1 MSSMRPTAA
10 QEPFGQHS
18 RDTSVESRLT
28 TLIYRSRAIAP
39 LTESELHHML
49 DVARNRN
56 RAAAVTGL
64 LIYDNGRFFQWL
76 EGPTE
81 SVSRIWNSIR
91 TDARHTDIEVLG
103 DEPSTHRIFGDWD
116 MKLGLRHPPSDGK
129 ERDTMRTPDGLI
141 DSLNRHPANA
151 GFVLASLAPV
161 AVNAFDD
168 CAPPPGHSPGSRRD
182 DFVPFILQN
191 IISADVIP
199 ALVRRHP
206 LMTPDVASGAISSS
220 VADLARR
227 LIGSEPESAFELI
240 DRLQAGA
247 GSIAQ
252 LCANSFEPAARALG
266 DLWSNDDC
274 SDVDVSLGMNQMQ
287 MAVRRGPLALV
298 PVAFHGSPMPAVLV
312 ATQPGEVHSLT
323 ATLDAEV
330 LWHDGWDTHCEHP
343 ESDEAL
349 DDMVAES
356 WFDALDLSLSTA
368 FRHED
373 WLPRM
378 TRTIA
383 RARKASRNPSLAVVV
398 GGRVFYETRDAGKR
412 VGADA
417 GVSNAQQLG
426 QLILEAL
433 RKKS

>member
-1 MSSMRPTAA
+1 MSSTRPSVW
-10 QEPFGQHS
+10 QEKSGQHS
-18 RDTSVESRLT
+18 PGSSGEARLS
-28 TLIYRSRAIAP
+28 TLIYRSRAVAP
-39 LTESELHHML
+39 LSESELHRIL
-49 DVARNRN
+49 DAARSRN

-76 EGPTE
+76 EGPAE

-91 TDARHTDIEVLG
+91 TDERHTDIEILG
-103 DEPSTHRIFGDWD
+103 DEPSSHRIFGDWD
-116 MKLGLRHPPSDGK
+116 MKLGLRNPPSDGK
-129 ERDTMRTPDGLI
+129 RRDTVQTPAGLI
-141 DSLNRHPANA
+141 ESLNQHPRDA

-161 AVNAFDD
+161 AIPEFEGY
-168 CAPPPGHSPGSRRD
+168 APPPGTSPDRSRD
-182 DFVPFILQN
+182 EFVPFILQN
-191 IISADVIP
+191 IINADVIP

-206 LMTPDVASGAISSS
+206 LMTPDVASGAINSS

-227 LIGSEPESAFELI
+227 LLSSDPESAFELI
-240 DRLQAGA
+240 DRLQSGG

-274 SDVDVSLGMNQMQ
+274 SEVDVSLGLNQMQ

-298 PVAFHGSPMPAVLV
+298 PVGFHGSPMPAVLV
-312 ATQPGEVHSLT
+312 ATQPGEIHSLT

-343 ESDEAL
+343 ESDEEL

-368 FRHED
+368 FRHDD

-398 GGRVFYETRDAGKR
+398 GGRVFYEQRDAGKR

-433 RKKS
+433 RRKS